1 MNKKF
6 LQLLKDKTKDFGLT
20 AKAIEDLA
28 EQGSEG
34 ITEETTDEDL
44 ETKADLYAR
53 LAKITQGE
61 VTRKLQSKQPKPSE
75 GGTNPDK
82 PSDPPADEPAWFK
95 SYRETQDAKIA
106 ALEEQNAQI
115 KAQASAKERSQ
126 MIAET
131 ARKHGIPSYIVKRM
145 TFAEDADIE
154 KEMTDLKQELVNEKL
169 MPAEAGGDRS
179 TDTAALEADAE
190 EWAKTL
196 PDR

>member
-1 MNKKF
+1 
-6 LQLLKDKTKDFGLT
+6 
-20 AKAIEDLA
+20 
-28 EQGSEG
+28 
-34 ITEETTDEDL
+34 
-44 ETKADLYAR
+44 
-53 LAKITQGE
+53 
-61 VTRKLQSKQPKPSE
+61 
-75 GGTNPDK
+75 
-82 PSDPPADEPAWFK
+82 
-95 SYRETQDAKIA
+95 
-106 ALEEQNAQI
+106 
-115 KAQASAKERSQ
+115 